1 MPETMQNRNRGVM
14 LCLAFGIAFLMPLL
28 NFGTAPM
35 VTDIMAEMNLSHT
48 EFGLIFSV
56 AVFSLMLFR
65 IPWGLL
71 GNHIGYRKAFRIS
84 LSFVAVFAVI
94 RSLAPD
100 YMTFLVSQFLLGVAL
115 AAVMPCLPLLVK
127 EWAPRQPG
135 FATGVYISGFAAGN
149 AAAFGLTPY
158 LLELLDWRHV
168 LLVYSGLV
176 VIVALLWWVLAR
188 STTVETYRVPLRSFI
203 GLFKDR
209 CVWMLL
215 IFMMAG
221 IGSYDTLATWL
232 PKILV
237 ARGLSSNLAMLL
249 PLGYLLAAPVV
260 GFVLDRFRSTRAVVA
275 LLGIIAAAAI
285 VGINYTPYPLLL
297 LCIFVAGF
305 TTMGVLT
312 IILSV
317 STHHQRLAP
326 LTASVVGLVSSLGNL
341 VSLVMPAIFG
351 YLVDVTQAFQASLFT
366 IAALAGVML
375 LVGALMSERN
385 SLTLAA
391 IDQMSP

>member
-1 MPETMQNRNRGVM
+1 MSETVQNRYHRVM
-14 LCLAFGIAFLMPLL
+14 LFLAFGIAFLMPLL

-35 VTDIMAEMNLSHT
+35 VTAIMAEMNLSHA

-71 GNHIGYRKAFRIS
+71 GNRIGYRKAFRIA
-84 LSFVAVFAVI
+84 LPFVAVFAVI
-94 RSLAPD
+94 RALAPD
-100 YMTFLVSQFLLGVAL
+100 YVTFLVSQFLLGVAL

-127 EWAPRQPG
+127 EWAPQRPG
-135 FATGVYISGFAAGN
+135 FATGVYISGFASGN
-149 AAAFGLTPY
+149 AVAFGLTPY
-158 LLELLDWRHV
+158 LLELLNWRHV
-168 LLVYSGLV
+168 LLAYSGLV
-176 VIVALLWWVLAR
+176 IIITLLWWALAR
-188 STTVETYRVPLRSFI
+188 STAVATYSFQLRSFI

-209 CVWMLL
+209 CVWVLL

-237 ARGLSSNLAMLL
+237 AKGLPSNLATLL
-249 PLGYLLAAPVV
+249 PLGYLLAAPTI
-260 GFVLDRFRSTRAVVA
+260 GFVLDRFRNTRAVVA

-285 VGINYTPYPLLL
+285 VGINYAPYSLLL
-297 LCIFVAGF
+297 LCIFVTGF

-317 STHHQRLAP
+317 PTHHQRLAP
-326 LTASVVGLVSSLGNL
+326 FAASVVGLVSSLGNL

-351 YLVDVTQAFQASLFT
+351 YLIDVTGTFQASLFT
-366 IAALAGVML
+366 IAALAGIML
-375 LVGALMSERN
+375 LVGSRMSE
-385 SLTLAA
+385 
-391 IDQMSP
+391 